1 MKLNQK
7 TKTGKNTNFVSI
19 KLKLILSFVL
29 VIVIISGIAFL
40 PLFLYQKPINQYNSI
55 FQNIADFND
64 AIGATDEIMAQTA
77 IYARVPNDQAAKR
90 YQEQVQILNNRIS
103 KIKAAKS
110 INIPADSLSNI
121 LSEVNDFIT
130 ATGVI
135 MDNNSADSLDDLASA
150 RALNDRLAKD
160 IKNAMLSEI
169 EESKNLQSDAAAL
182 THNTTLWSL
191 AAIILIAVGCTLVA
205 FIISRN
211 ISNPI
216 QLISKI
222 ADKIS
227 EGKIINDEVR
237 IKSND
242 ELKTLSDSFNRMMNN
257 LREIVLNIRKISS
270 DIKIHSDQLNHG
282 AAETSAISQE
292 ITSSIQQVA
301 NGAGKQSSIIAKVD
315 KDIEQMYK
323 ILENITSKSIT
334 AGNSAKVA
342 IEVSSE
348 GSQSVQKV
356 ISQMR
361 NIDKSMS
368 NAIDVS
374 SILGAKSA
382 EIGKIVDLINS
393 IAEQTNLL
401 ALNAA
406 IEAARAGEYGRG
418 FAVVAEEIRKLA
430 ESSAAA
436 TKQIVGIIKDVQA
449 QTHVLSESM
458 NKGEEVVQEGV
469 QIVAESSKVFD
480 NIRGSIDVLNAY
492 VNENNESLKN
502 IVEINGNIKVSS
514 NNIVEVSKA
523 FAQSS
528 EGVASASEQLAAALE
543 QNMALASQLNQ
554 VSAKLNLLVE
564 RFSLE

>member
-135 MDNNSADSLDDLASA
+135 MDNNSSDSLDDLASA

-257 LREIVLNIRKISS
+257 LSEIVLNIRKISS

-282 AAETSAISQE
+282 TAETSAISQE

-436 TKQIVGIIKDVQA
+436 TKQIVGIIKDVQV

-543 QNMALASQLNQ
+543 QNMALASQLNE